1 MHGAELSL
9 RKFFLPSQTSFCFE
23 AKHQVLLS
31 FLRKLFL
38 ATSIQLGHHEV
49 SLLARV
55 FNRFTCKSS
64 FSLGLLLKPLS
75 QLSSELCILQQ
86 SFLRQSKGL
95 DSHGLS
101 LSLEVIWVEDE
112 GAPVMVE
119 LSSEDLLR
127 LVKLQVFLT
136 VKDHDFL
143 RADLLE

>member
-1 MHGAELSL
+1 M
-9 RKFFLPSQTSFCFE
+9 
-23 AKHQVLLS
+23 
-31 FLRKLFL
+31 
-38 ATSIQLGHHEV
+38 
-49 SLLARV
+49 
-55 FNRFTCKSS
+55 
-64 FSLGLLLKPLS
+64 
-75 QLSSELCILQQ
+75 SSELCILQQ